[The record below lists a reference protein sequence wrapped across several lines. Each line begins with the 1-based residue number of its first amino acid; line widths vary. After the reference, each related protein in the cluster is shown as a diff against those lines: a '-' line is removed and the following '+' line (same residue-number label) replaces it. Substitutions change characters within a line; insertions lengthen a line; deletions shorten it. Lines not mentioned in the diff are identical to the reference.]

1 MTKVSGERIKVTL
14 ACMTCRKKKLKC
26 DGKQPC
32 SRCKSNRVECQY
44 TNSNKK
50 RGPIKCYGE
59 VIGNRT
65 HRIESLLKQ
74 QQKLTT
80 SSSGSGSMNK
90 QCVITYSSDMI
101 SDTFTKYFF
110 THFNSLFPLFPQ
122 NEFKKENPLVLSLA
136 MSTLGALYSSSEY
149 HPVLFEKAEKVL
161 KESKVQVFTVQALV
175 IMCWYCHLVG
185 DAKRCDG
192 FRRQLSQAIE
202 WLQLVQ
208 DDTDTK
214 SRIYW
219 VSWVMDQWIASCSL
233 SEKMIIQWDSCCPWP
248 LSEERFH
255 ELIRLSMILDE
266 PQSGEDKLTEW
277 LLCLPSNL
285 DSTKTSCIMAK
296 LYRLLYYTAQMISNQ
311 RHQHPLSNSICI
323 TAANTILYITEQ
335 IIDLGQTAFLYNI
348 FFISLSF
355 ATSFVHLNSHSFAS
369 PTLVLKQ
376 ANCTLLPNDEFDPL
390 IQRYFANETSFELCN
405 VQQILSDELFD
416 FFLDNTSNVDLT
428 YFSPIINTPP

>member
-1 MTKVSGERIKVTL
+1 
-14 ACMTCRKKKLKC
+14 
-26 DGKQPC
+26 
-32 SRCKSNRVECQY
+32 
-44 TNSNKK
+44 
-50 RGPIKCYGE
+50 
-59 VIGNRT
+59 
-65 HRIESLLKQ
+65 
-74 QQKLTT
+74 
-80 SSSGSGSMNK
+80 
-90 QCVITYSSDMI
+90 
-101 SDTFTKYFF
+101 
-110 THFNSLFPLFPQ
+110 
-122 NEFKKENPLVLSLA
+122 
-136 MSTLGALYSSSEY
+136 
-149 HPVLFEKAEKVL
+149 
-161 KESKVQVFTVQALV
+161 
-175 IMCWYCHLVG
+175 MCWYCHLVG